1 MAMCLVPF
9 FKNESGE
16 FKSGQ
21 RTSLLV
27 QAAHFSIFRR
37 YSSEIIEI
45 GRYFSITLTEYP
57 LCFFHKIP
65 KIGVGLAPL
74 GGFVE
79 TDDNQVLI

>member
-1 MAMCLVPF
+1 
-9 FKNESGE
+9 
-16 FKSGQ
+16 
-21 RTSLLV
+21 V
-27 QAAHFSIFRR
+27 QTANFLIFPR
-37 YSSEIIEI
+37 YSLEIIEI
-45 GRYFSITLTEYP
+45 GRYFEVTLTEYP